1 MTRAQTNSIDI
12 AWRIAA
18 AALCAAGIWSSLC
31 LARADFL
38 FRQNTEQSVQAAVRL
53 EPDAWQ
59 YDMRLSLLDDAH
71 AERFLETART
81 LDVYNSEADIEL
93 GLRREAAGDYPTAER
108 LLLDAYAVDDTY
120 LPRWSLANFYLRRG
134 SLPEFWAWARS
145 AAQMP
150 SDNTGPLFELC
161 WSVSPD
167 PNEITQK
174 ILNDNPRLIRQYL
187 DFLLTKNQALAAA
200 GMAGRLIQTGESS
213 SDNPKV
219 FLVIDQLLKSNDGDA
234 ARSLWNVL
242 IARKWIVADKT
253 IPNNPDFARD
263 PLPVGLDWSLP
274 SLSGLHSWPGPSG
287 LESEFSGEEPE
298 SCTVAEQ
305 EMVLSP
311 GNYQMDFSYRTQDI
325 PAATG
330 LRWQV
335 VATSPE
341 KLLAESPDLSS
352 DSMSNVA
359 VPFSIRSD
367 VSLVSLRLQYQRA
380 LGTPRISGTLV
391 VPSIHISA
399 RK

>member
-1 MTRAQTNSIDI
+1 
-12 AWRIAA
+12 
-18 AALCAAGIWSSLC
+18 